1 VNSQSLRGSQR
12 IYAILISLYPADFKK
27 EFGDEL
33 LYVFSEALRESGT
46 RFQQKNDFGFW
57 SRTLVDWVTSLF
69 IQHLKQ
75 LRGGNNMNAD
85 NQITSGKY
93 FSRLGLG
100 IGIILLIPIIA
111 MRFTDQV
118 DWGLAD
124 FIVAGLILQST
135 GSLIW
140 IVNRMIRTRNSRIWV
155 SIAVFLGMIWVWM
168 ELAVGIFTS
177 WGS

>member
-12 IYAILISLYPADFKK
+12 IYAFLISLYPADFKE

-33 LYVFSEALRESGT
+33 LYVFSETLRDANT
-46 RFQQKNDFGFW
+46 RSQQKNDFGIW

-69 IQHLKQ
+69 IQHLRQ

-93 FSRLGLG
+93 FSRLALG
-100 IGIILLIPIIA
+100 IGIILLIPFIA

-118 DWGLAD
+118 DWGLFD

-140 IVNRMIRTRNSRIWV
+140 IVNRTLETRSKRV
-155 SIAVFLGMIWVWM
+155 GAGIAIFLGMIWVWM
-168 ELAVGIFTS
+168 ELAVGIFTNF
-177 WGS
+177 GS